1 MPNKF
6 KGYMISSTTNLEA
19 EKYTDA
25 YLDELF
31 VEIFLD
37 NMDDDRDESFFDF
50 DEEEF
55 GNMIEGVVHF
65 DMDNK

>member
-1 MPNKF
+1 MTNKV
-6 KGYMISSTTNLEA
+6 GYIISCTTHIET

-25 YLDELF
+25 YLDDLF

-37 NMDDDRDESFFDF
+37 NMEDDRDESFFDF

-65 DMDNK
+65 DMDNE